1 MIDPSRENV
10 DATRKIEIFSTDQEK
25 IKLLGEVLSSDVSRK
40 ILDLVFDQELSAS
53 EIATKTELSLE
64 LVRYHLQK
72 MMDIGIIIISRR
84 AKNTKSQE
92 IKYYRST
99 KFVVMILPSQVI
111 ERAKKSKSL
120 YNALNRIYRFS
131 AIGIASLVS
140 WMIIENISGPSTGT
154 KSPMTTVP
162 EHVFWSTIIPLVV
175 IICGLVI
182 ERIFKS
188 LKH

>member
-10 DATRKIEIFSTDQEK
+10 DAARKIEIFSTDQEK
-25 IKLLGEVLSSDVSRK
+25 IKSLGEVLSSDVSRK
-40 ILDLVFDQELSAS
+40 ILDLVFDQDMSAS

-72 MMDIGIIIISRR
+72 MVDIGIIIISRR

-92 IKYYRST
+92 IKYYRSA
-99 KFVVMILPSQVI
+99 KFVVMILPSQVT

-120 YNALNRIYRFS
+120 YNALNRIYRFG
-131 AIGIASLVS
+131 AIGLAGLVS
-140 WMIIENISGPSTGT
+140 WTVIENISGTNAGT
-154 KSPMTTVP
+154 KSPVTTVP
-162 EHVFWSTIIPLVV
+162 EHVFWSAVVPLTV

-188 LKH
+188 RKH